1 MQIKWSKKAG
11 RALDTALAQ
20 GAELFGT
27 HATISFYNRVKS
39 YEPLLKSNPHMGKVE
54 PLLADRTRHQYRSLV
69 IHEHFKLIY
78 YIDLPGEDQATSYGN
93 QDAGVLSRFFAAVG
107 RNIYAAVEYFS

>member
-1 MQIKWSKKAG
+1 MVMQIKWSKKAG
-11 RALDTALAQ
+11 CALDTALAQ

-39 YEPLLKSNPHMGKVE
+39 YEPLLKSNPHMGKAE

-78 YIDLPGEDQATSYGN
+78 YIDLPHDTLYIADLWDTRREP
-93 QDAGVLSRFFAAVG
+93 SRLAEQ
-107 RNIYAAVEYFS
+107 IKK